1 MVILSERARAIRV
14 CTRVVLRTRVC
25 STGSRRVQ
33 VQVSNSNGPAIH
45 DMLLWASLAGCPTEG
60 VARRAST
67 VLHFARNGHPRAHAS
82 QRGANVP
89 DEFDAI
95 RTRDAYLYTVRDF
108 YPRRSAHGHR
118 VASRS
123 RQMGKHGV
131 RGQKQASKQRGG
143 LPRHTD
149 GRETGRETEGRP
161 TGQLSKT
168 RGKLGSLEARSLSGP
183 SWSDTWTPG
192 DSGQADRTSRQNKQ
206 TEQADRTSRQQTAA
220 RRNNPPSGNP
230 DAAPGGALLSRIQSP
245 TAQPLRVPVCHTK
258 GDLPDSEYGL
268 TSDATWPVFPLPGQI
283 GL

>member
-1 MVILSERARAIRV
+1 MICCYGPRSLAVRQRASRVARPRCFISHGMDTRAHMQASEVPTCQMSLIRYGHEMPT
-14 CTRVVLRTRVC
+14 CTPYVTFTRDDLRTFTEWHPEAGR
-25 STGSRRVQ
+25 
-33 VQVSNSNGPAIH
+33 
-45 DMLLWASLAGCPTEG
+45 WASM
-60 VARRAST
+60 AS
-67 VLHFARNGHPRAHAS
+67 
-82 QRGANVP
+82 
-89 DEFDAI
+89 E
-95 RTRDAYLYTVRDF
+95 VR
-108 YPRRSAHGHR
+108 
-118 VASRS
+118 
-123 RQMGKHGV
+123 
-131 RGQKQASKQRGG
+131 SKQRGG

-192 DSGQADRTSRQNKQ
+192 DSGQADRTSRQ
-206 TEQADRTSRQQTAA
+206 QTAA

-245 TAQPLRVPVCHTK
+245 TAQPLRVPVCHMK
-258 GDLPDSEYGL
+258 GDLPDSEHGL